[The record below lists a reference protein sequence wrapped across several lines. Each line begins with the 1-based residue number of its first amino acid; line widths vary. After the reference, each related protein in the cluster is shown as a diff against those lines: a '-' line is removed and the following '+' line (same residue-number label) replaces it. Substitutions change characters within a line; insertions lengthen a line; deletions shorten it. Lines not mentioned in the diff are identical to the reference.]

1 MFATLS
7 TKKPRLIFY
16 KIGVVAVPNKT
27 PAEAFTPPAD
37 EK

>member
-1 MFATLS
+1 MRAKSKFEVRIRSEARVCSELC
-7 TKKPRLIFY
+7 L
-16 KIGVVAVPNKT
+16 NKT

>member
-1 MFATLS
+1 MNAS
-7 TKKPRLIFY
+7 NKRRIDEKKF
-16 KIGVVAVPNKT
+16 NKT